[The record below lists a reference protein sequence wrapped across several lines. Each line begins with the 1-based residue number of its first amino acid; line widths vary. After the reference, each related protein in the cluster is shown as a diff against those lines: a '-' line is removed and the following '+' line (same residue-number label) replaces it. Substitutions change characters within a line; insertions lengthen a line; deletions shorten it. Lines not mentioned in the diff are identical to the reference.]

1 MDFNCQSCGDW
12 KFSIVN
18 PMVIKK
24 TLVAPFCDDQKNLV
38 AIKGGHVICFWKTLT
53 PWQGLS
59 KNIWHSPFPN
69 NQKNSVAIAQ
79 WGVSNGNR
87 IFSVTIQH
95 ASTIKW
101 WLNFFGHHPTHLHH
115 QMVTEFFRSPR
126 RHWGDDFFFQKW
138 YYMCPP
144 APPFQWSK
152 NFSHH
157 PTCPHHPMVT
167 KRHGACAIILGEKN
181 HPLLY
186 LLGDQRILVT
196 I

>member
-1 MDFNCQSCGDW
+1 
-12 KFSIVN
+12 
-18 PMVIKK
+18 MVIKK
-24 TLVAPFCDDQKNLV
+24 TLVAPFCGDQKNLV
-38 AIKGGHVICFWKTLT
+38 AIKGGRVICFWKTLT
-53 PWQGLS
+53 PWQS

-69 NQKNSVAIAQ
+69 NWKNSVTIAQ

-87 IFSVTIQH
+87 IFSITIQH
-95 ASTIKW
+95 TRTIKW
-101 WLNFFGHHPTHLHH
+101 WLNFFGH
-115 QMVTEFFRSPR
+115 QEGIGRMI
-126 RHWGDDFFFQKW
+126 FFFKNDIT
-138 YYMCPP
+138 CAP

-152 NFSHH
+152 KFNHR

-186 LLGDQRILVT
+186 LLGDQKISIT